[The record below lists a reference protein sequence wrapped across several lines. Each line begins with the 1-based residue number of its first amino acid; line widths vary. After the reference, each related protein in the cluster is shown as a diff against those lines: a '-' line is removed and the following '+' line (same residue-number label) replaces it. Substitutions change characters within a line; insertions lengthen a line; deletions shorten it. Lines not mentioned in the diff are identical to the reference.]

1 MFLREGYKVRESLD
15 FQIPFCFGSF
25 HSFRSTLFPPICSA
39 SLGAFFLFFI
49 ILSFLFVIFLA
60 LIISFILQS

>member
-25 HSFRSTLFPPICSA
+25 HSFRSTLFPPI
-39 SLGAFFLFFI
+39 
-49 ILSFLFVIFLA
+49 
-60 LIISFILQS
+60 